1 MFILLLQLL
10 VLSQVERVL
19 DEVDWLI
26 ARKKSQ
32 TTSDISSSG
41 KKTLFKKTNKKKKN
55 EKNKKTLSQR
65 CSVKFMVSTNRGS
78 YASLPVDVNKKFMIF
93 CS

>member
-19 DEVDWLI
+19 DEVDWLV

-41 KKTLFKKTNKKKKN
+41 KKTL
-55 EKNKKTLSQR
+55 SHR
-65 CSVKFMVSTNRGS
+65 CSVKFMVRANRGS
-78 YASLPVDVNKKFMIF
+78 HASLSVDVTK
-93 CS
+93 

>member
-10 VLSQVERVL
+10 VLSQVDRVL

-41 KKTLFKKTNKKKKN
+41 KKTLFFNKKK
-55 EKNKKTLSQR
+55 EKR
-65 CSVKFMVSTNRGS
+65 KFMVSTNRGS
-78 YASLPVDVNKKFMIF
+78 YASLPVDVNKIVDILFLV
-93 CS
+93 CR